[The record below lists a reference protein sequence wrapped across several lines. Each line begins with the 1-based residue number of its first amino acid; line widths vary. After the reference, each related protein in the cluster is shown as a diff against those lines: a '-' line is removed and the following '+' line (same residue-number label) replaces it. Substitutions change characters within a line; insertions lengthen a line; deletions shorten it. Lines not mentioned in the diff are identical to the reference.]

1 MAGAIGQIKELHRF
15 ERKVKESQCEETRWM
30 IKEVMAVLIND
41 L

>member
-1 MAGAIGQIKELHRF
+1 MAGAIGQIKELHRL